1 MISSQYWAAIAPPLL
16 SREETKM
23 DMMRKSNFQLMVSC
37 FNVW

>member
-1 MISSQYWAAIAPPLL
+1 MIQTRHEAATALG